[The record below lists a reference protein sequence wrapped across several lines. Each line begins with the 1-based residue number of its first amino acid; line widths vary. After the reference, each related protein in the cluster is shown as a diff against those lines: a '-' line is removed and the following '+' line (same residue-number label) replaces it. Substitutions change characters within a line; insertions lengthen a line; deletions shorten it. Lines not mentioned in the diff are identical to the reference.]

1 MTESEIKAKGKTQT
15 SLLQSDKNISNF
27 KKAKF
32 ILSRLLTIPTKLY
45 NWQDRQISQLK
56 KVYYLCHTFKDSPL
70 AVIIWSLIE
79 LKATARISVLWPGNC
94 S

>member
-1 MTESEIKAKGKTQT
+1 MRESEIKAKGKT

-27 KKAKF
+27 KKATF
-32 ILSRLLTIPTKLY
+32 TLSRLLTTPTKLY